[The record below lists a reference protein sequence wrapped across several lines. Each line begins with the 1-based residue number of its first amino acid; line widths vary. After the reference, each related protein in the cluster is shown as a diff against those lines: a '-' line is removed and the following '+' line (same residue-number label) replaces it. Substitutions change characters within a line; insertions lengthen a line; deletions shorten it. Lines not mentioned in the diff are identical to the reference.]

1 MFAQIAAIAK
11 AGAAVEDKTMTANI
25 FIDGEAGT
33 TGLQILDRLGGRA
46 DIVFTH
52 LGDDR
57 RKDVN
62 ARRDALNGADISILC
77 LPDDAARD
85 AVALVE
91 NSAARIIDASTA
103 HRTADGWVYGFPEYS
118 ESQGALIKSAA
129 RVTNPGCYAIS
140 SIAILHPLVA
150 AGLLPAEYPVTINA
164 VSGYSGGGKSLIAA
178 FEDDTSAIHTDSNY
192 FLYGLGLEHKHTEEI
207 RALGGLSNRPLFM
220 PSVGRYAQGMIT
232 SVPLQLWSLPGSP
245 KPADIHAAL
254 ADHYQGGTV
263 SVASL
268 AEAEAVNAHLD
279 PEALNGTDEMI
290 LYVFANEARGQVVVS
305 ALLDNLGKGAA
316 GQAVQNLDLML
327 QNI

>member
-1 MFAQIAAIAK
+1 MRIAAIAK
-11 AGAAVEDKTMTANI
+11 AGRAVEDKTMTAKI

-33 TGLQILDRLGGRA
+33 TGLQILDRMQGRA
-46 DIVFTH
+46 DITFTH

-57 RKDVN
+57 RKDLN

-91 NSAARIIDASTA
+91 NSAACIIDASTA
-103 HRTADGWVYGFPEYS
+103 HRTADGWVYGFPEYDDG
-118 ESQGALIKSAA
+118 QADKIKSAA

-140 SIAILHPLVA
+140 SISILHPLVSN
-150 AGLLPAEYPVTINA
+150 GLLPGDYPVTINA

-178 FEDDTSAIHTDSNY
+178 FEDEGSANHTDSNF
-192 FLYGLGLEHKHTEEI
+192 FLYGLGFEHKHTEEI
-207 RALGGLSNRPLFM
+207 RILGGLSNRPLFM

-232 SVPLQLWSLPGSP
+232 SVPLQLWSLPGAP
-245 KPADIHAAL
+245 GPADIHEAL
-254 ADHYQGGTV
+254 AAHYRDGTV
-263 SVASL
+263 RVASL
-268 AEAEAVNAHLD
+268 AEAQAVNAHLD

-290 LYVFANEARGQVVVS
+290 LYVFANEASGQVVVS

-327 QNI
+327 NNI

>member
-1 MFAQIAAIAK
+1 
-11 AGAAVEDKTMTANI
+11 MTAKI

-33 TGLQILDRLGGRA
+33 TGLQILDRLQGRT
-46 DIVFTH
+46 DIEFTH

-57 RKDVN
+57 RKDLA
-62 ARRDALNGADISILC
+62 ARSDALNGADISILC

-91 NSAARIIDASTA
+91 NQHARIIDASTA
-103 HRTADGWVYGFPEYS
+103 HRTADGWVYGFPEYDKN
-118 ESQGALIKSAA
+118 QADKIKGAG

-140 SIAILHPLVA
+140 SISILHPLVD
-150 AGLLPAEYPVTINA
+150 AGLLAADYPVTINA

-178 FEDDTSAIHTDSNY
+178 FEDAGNENYTDSNY

-207 RALGGLSNRPLFM
+207 RILGGLANRPLFM

-232 SVPLQLWSLPGSP
+232 SVPLQLWSLPGAP
-245 KPADIHAAL
+245 KPADIHSVL
-254 ADHYQGGTV
+254 ADHYRGGTV

-268 AEAEAVNAHLD
+268 AVADAVNAHLD
-279 PEALNGTDEMI
+279 PEALNGTDEMMI
-290 LYVFANEARGQVVVS
+290 YVFANEVRGQVVIS

-327 QNI
+327 NNFQGE